1 MTVPKRAIL
10 LLCENGF
17 SAVGFLPADGAD
29 RGQKLVSIR
38 LFLLQ
43 NTERGIL
50 SMNHKQRVLSVLT
63 AAALL
68 CTGIGTA
75 GVTTPLAANAAES
88 VESSMNWDTLNIGG
102 GGFVSGIITGDD
114 QMYARTDVGGAYRY
128 DYEQKKWVQLLGFLN
143 EADRGFLSVDAMCI
157 DPNDDNTLYLLCGCA
172 YFSDARTAI
181 FRSHDAG
188 ETFEEIDVTDL
199 IQVHG
204 NGYGRQTGEAIA
216 VDPDNPNIIYCGGDV
231 TAGDSALIMSED
243 GGDTWS
249 PVMGYDKLGLFE
261 YSIKWPTWTDH
272 MARSVEDAAY
282 GDVNGVATIQITG
295 GKVYVGTSVK
305 GKENLHVADVGSD
318 DFKPLSEDL
327 PTEQMPSRINLDA
340 DGNLLITYING
351 LMFDRGTG
359 YAFKYNPKTDELK
372 DITPTEGVVTNT
384 KKLNVGYG
392 AVTSDPKD
400 ANKLVATTCAQWYSQ
415 SWTADAWDRNAIAWG
430 DRFFKSEDGGETWT
444 EITPGNTAYWD
455 GPLLAN
461 YLQDGGHS
469 WIRDKAIHWSGCI
482 ALDPRNSDQFWVVS
496 GNGVFTC
503 EDTWAE
509 CPNIYFAPDGI
520 EEVVSLDFIS
530 RPGKD
535 PVSVIGDYDGFYHN
549 ADGTATQLSPS
560 MSKLTSGTA
569 STGGIA
575 YCPANPDV
583 MVRLAE
589 GSAQGYYTTD
599 GTTWQ
604 ELPNIPCSGAK
615 AAINQ
620 LEDGTYR
627 ILVSSSGK
635 ISYTDDFGKTW
646 STASTSDSLSS
657 TIWMCVDEKNPQYVY
672 AYGYYYNSS
681 YFYSKPKA
689 DITDARYI
697 LMVSDDYG
705 KTFKNN
711 QTICQYDQCDGAY
724 RIAYLDEGTFAIAAG
739 YYGAYLVTDYG
750 KTVTKMDNVSYCKT
764 MGYGAAEKAGDPYT
778 LYMYGKPADSDP
790 EGVYRS
796 TDCGKSWVLINQ
808 NHLYGGT
815 GNGNYL
821 VGDMNTFG
829 TVYMSTVGC
838 GIVVGTLENSDP
850 PKPVTTDTTSNTTT
864 TKTTTTTT
872 TGSTVAT
879 TKPVTSSNVTA
890 TSIEPATETT
900 PSSSGTTDSSILYG
914 DVNLDGNVGLVDAV
928 LLNKAV
934 ADAVTLNDQARRN
947 ADCNANGE
955 VNGSDAITLLMFLTQ
970 IIDVLPYQDA

>member
-1 MTVPKRAIL
+1 
-10 LLCENGF
+10 
-17 SAVGFLPADGAD
+17 
-29 RGQKLVSIR
+29 
-38 LFLLQ
+38 
-43 NTERGIL
+43 
-50 SMNHKQRVLSVLT
+50 MNHKQRVLSVLT

-157 DPNDDNTLYLLCGCA
+157 DPNDDDTLYLLCGCA
-172 YFSDARTAI
+172 YFSDARTVI

-216 VDPDNPNIIYCGGDV
+216 VDPDNPNIIYCGGDA

-261 YSIKWPTWTDH
+261 YSIKWPTWTEH
-272 MARSVEDAAY
+272 MVRSVADDEY
-282 GDVNGVATIQITG
+282 LNVNGIATIKITD

-318 DFKPLSEDL
+318 DFKPLSEEL

-351 LMFDRGTG
+351 LLFDRGTG

-372 DITPTEGVVTNT
+372 DITPTEGIVTNT

-392 AVTSDPKD
+392 AVASDPKD

-415 SWTADAWDRNAIAWG
+415 AWTADAWQRDAIAWG

-503 EDTWAE
+503 ENTWAE
-509 CPNIYFAPDGI
+509 CPDIYFAPDGI

-549 ADGTATQLSPS
+549 ADGTATQLTPS
-560 MSKLTSGTA
+560 MNKLTSTTA
-569 STGGIA
+569 STAGIA

-583 MVRLAE
+583 MVRLSE
-589 GSAQGYYTTD
+589 GSALGYYTTD

-635 ISYTDDFGKTW
+635 IAYTDDFGKTW

-681 YFYSKPKA
+681 YFYSKPA
-689 DITDARYI
+689 PDITDARYV

-872 TGSTVAT
+872 KTTTTTTTGSTVAT

-934 ADAVTLNDQARRN
+934 ADVVTLNDQARRN

>member
-1 MTVPKRAIL
+1 M

-17 SAVGFLPADGAD
+17 SSVGFLPADGAD

-128 DYEQKKWVQLLGFLN
+128 DYEQKKWVQLLDFLT

-157 DPNDDNTLYLLCGCA
+157 DPNDDDTLYLLCGCA
-172 YFSDARTAI
+172 YFSDARTVV

-216 VDPDNPNIIYCGGDV
+216 VDPDDPNIIYCGGDV
-231 TAGDSALIMSED
+231 TAGDSALIMSKD
-243 GGDTWS
+243 GGDTWN
-249 PVMGYDKLGLFE
+249 PVEGYDKLGLFE
-261 YSIKWPTWTDH
+261 YSIKWPTWTEH
-272 MARSVEDAAY
+272 MARSVADDEY
-282 GDVNGVATIQITG
+282 LNVNGIATIQITD

-305 GKENLHVADVGSD
+305 GKANLHVAEVGSD
-318 DFKPLSEDL
+318 DFQPLNENL

-415 SWTADAWDRNAIAWG
+415 SWTADAWERDAIAWG

-444 EITPGNTAYWD
+444 EMTPGNTAYWD

-503 EDTWAE
+503 ENTWAE
-509 CPNIYFAPDGI
+509 CPDIYFAPDGI

-549 ADGTATQLSPS
+549 ADGTATQLTPS
-560 MSKLTSGTA
+560 MNKLTSTTA
-569 STGGIA
+569 STAGIA

-583 MVRLAE
+583 MVRLSE
-589 GSAQGYYTTD
+589 GSAMGYYTTD

-681 YFYSKPKA
+681 YFYSKPA
-689 DITDARYI
+689 PDITDARYV

-705 KTFKNN
+705 KTFKNG

-739 YYGAYLVTDYG
+739 YYGAYVVTDYG

-872 TGSTVAT
+872 KTTTTTTTGSTVAT

-934 ADAVTLNDQARRN
+934 ADVVTLNDQARRN

>member
-1 MTVPKRAIL
+1 
-10 LLCENGF
+10 
-17 SAVGFLPADGAD
+17 
-29 RGQKLVSIR
+29 
-38 LFLLQ
+38 
-43 NTERGIL
+43 
-50 SMNHKQRVLSVLT
+50 MNHKQRVLSVLT

-128 DYEQKKWVQLLGFLN
+128 DYEQKKWVQLLDFLT

-157 DPNDDNTLYLLCGCA
+157 DPNDDDTLYLLCGCA
-172 YFSDARTAI
+172 YFSDARTVV

-216 VDPDNPNIIYCGGDV
+216 VDPDDPNIIYCGGDV
-231 TAGDSALIMSED
+231 TAGDSALIMSKD
-243 GGDTWS
+243 GGDTWN
-249 PVMGYDKLGLFE
+249 PVEGYDKLGLFE
-261 YSIKWPTWTDH
+261 YSIKWPTWTEH
-272 MARSVEDAAY
+272 MARSVADDEY
-282 GDVNGVATIQITG
+282 LNVNGIATIQITD

-305 GKENLHVADVGSD
+305 GKANLHVAEVGSD
-318 DFKPLSEDL
+318 DFQPLNENL

-415 SWTADAWDRNAIAWG
+415 SWTADAWERDAIAWG

-444 EITPGNTAYWD
+444 EMTPGNTAYWD

-503 EDTWAE
+503 ENTWAE
-509 CPNIYFAPDGI
+509 CPDIYFAPDGI

-549 ADGTATQLSPS
+549 ADGTATQLTPS
-560 MSKLTSGTA
+560 MNKLTSTTA
-569 STGGIA
+569 STAGIA

-583 MVRLAE
+583 MVRLSE
-589 GSAQGYYTTD
+589 GSAMGYYTTD

-681 YFYSKPKA
+681 YFYSKPA
-689 DITDARYI
+689 PDITDARYV

-790 EGVYRS
+790 EGIYRS

>member
-1 MTVPKRAIL
+1 
-10 LLCENGF
+10 
-17 SAVGFLPADGAD
+17 
-29 RGQKLVSIR
+29 
-38 LFLLQ
+38 
-43 NTERGIL
+43 
-50 SMNHKQRVLSVLT
+50 MNHKQRVLSVLT

-157 DPNDDNTLYLLCGCA
+157 DPNDDDTLYLLCGCA
-172 YFSDARTAI
+172 YFSDARTVI

-188 ETFEEIDVTDL
+188 ETFEEIDVTSM

-204 NGYGRQTGEAIA
+204 NGYGRQTGESIA

-305 GKENLHVADVGSD
+305 GKANLHVADVGSD
-318 DFKPLSEDL
+318 DFQPLSEEL

-359 YAFKYNPKTDELK
+359 YAFKYNPKTNELK
-372 DITPTEGVVTNT
+372 DITPTEGIVTNT

-415 SWTADAWDRNAIAWG
+415 AWTADAWQREAIAWG

-482 ALDPRNSDQFWVVS
+482 ALDPRNSDQFWIVS

-503 EDTWAE
+503 ENTWAE
-509 CPNIYFAPDGI
+509 CPDIYFAPDGI

-549 ADGTATQLSPS
+549 ADGTATQLTPS
-560 MSKLTSGTA
+560 MNKLTSTTA
-569 STGGIA
+569 STAGIA

-583 MVRLAE
+583 MVRLSE
-589 GSAQGYYTTD
+589 GSALGYYTTD

-635 ISYTDDFGKTW
+635 IAYTDDFGKTW

-790 EGVYRS
+790 EGIYRS

-838 GIVVGTLENSDP
+838 GIVVGTLENNDP

-872 TGSTVAT
+872 TGSTAAT

-890 TSIEPATETT
+890 TSTKPATETK

-934 ADAVTLNDQARRN
+934 ADVVTLNDQARRN

>member
-1 MTVPKRAIL
+1 L

-172 YFSDARTAI
+172 YFSDARTVI

-216 VDPDNPNIIYCGGDV
+216 VDPDNPDIIYCGGDA

-261 YSIKWPTWTDH
+261 YSIKWPTWTEH
-272 MARSVEDAAY
+272 MARSVADDEY
-282 GDVNGVATIQITG
+282 LNVNGIATIKITD

-305 GKENLHVADVGSD
+305 GKANLHVADVGSD
-318 DFKPLSEDL
+318 DFQPLSEDL

-372 DITPTEGVVTNT
+372 DITPTEGIVTNT

-415 SWTADAWDRNAIAWG
+415 SWSADAWDRNAIAWG

-535 PVSVIGDYDGFYHN
+535 PVSVIGDYDGFYHA

-560 MSKLTSGTA
+560 MAKLTSGSA

-635 ISYTDDFGKTW
+635 IAYTDDFGKTW

-872 TGSTVAT
+872 KTTTTTTTGSTVAT

-934 ADAVTLNDQARRN
+934 ADVVTLNDQARRN

>member
-1 MTVPKRAIL
+1 MTKKNKI
-10 LLCENGF
+10 
-17 SAVGFLPADGAD
+17 
-29 RGQKLVSIR
+29 I
-38 LFLLQ
+38 
-43 NTERGIL
+43 
-50 SMNHKQRVLSVLT
+50 SVLT
-63 AAALL
+63 AATLL

-75 GVTTPLAANAAES
+75 GVTTSLRADAAES
-88 VESSMNWDTLNIGG
+88 IESSMDWDTLNIAG

-143 EADRGFLSVDAMCI
+143 EADRGFLSVDAMCV
-157 DPNDDNTLYLLCGCA
+157 DPNDDDTLYLLCGCA
-172 YFSDARTAI
+172 YFSGARTAI

-188 ETFEEIDVTDL
+188 KTFEEIDVTDL

-204 NGYGRQTGEAIA
+204 NGYGRQCGEAIA
-216 VDPDNPNIIYCGGDV
+216 VDPDNPDIIYCGGDA
-231 TAGDSALIMSED
+231 TAGTSGLIMSED
-243 GGDTWS
+243 GGDTWKA
-249 PVMGYDKLGLFE
+249 VDGYGKLDLFE
-261 YSIKWPTWTDH
+261 YEINWPTWTEHKVKTTAEKYDGG
-272 MARSVEDAAY
+272 A
-282 GDVNGVATIQITG
+282 NGISTITITD
-295 GKVYVGTSVK
+295 GKVFVGTSIK
-305 GKENLHVADVGSD
+305 GKANLHVAEVGSD

-327 PTEQMPSRINLDA
+327 PTEQMPSRINLDP

-351 LMFDRGTG
+351 LMFDSGTG
-359 YAFKYNPKTDELK
+359 YAYKYNPKTDELK
-372 DITPTEGVVTNT
+372 DITPTTTSNGTA

-392 AVTSDPKD
+392 GVFSDQHDP
-400 ANKLVATTCAQWYSQ
+400 NKLVATTCAQWYSQ
-415 SWTADAWDRNAIAWG
+415 SWTADAWDRDAIAWG

-444 EITPGNTAYWD
+444 EMTPGNSTSWG
-455 GPLLAN
+455 GPLEAN
-461 YLQDGGHS
+461 YLEDGGHS
-469 WIRDKAIHWSGCI
+469 WIRDKAIHWSGSI
-482 ALDPRNSDQFWVVS
+482 AIDPRNSDQFWVVS

-509 CPNIYFAPDGI
+509 CPTIRFAADGI

-549 ADGTATQLSPS
+549 ADGTATQLTPS
-560 MSKLTSGTA
+560 MNKLTDTTA

-583 MVRLAE
+583 MVRLSE
-589 GSAQGYYTTD
+589 GSAKGYYTTD

-620 LEDGTYR
+620 LEDGSYR

-672 AYGYYYNSS
+672 AYGYYYNQY

-705 KTFKNN
+705 KTFKDA
-711 QTICQYDQCDGAY
+711 QTICQYDECDNAY

-750 KTVTKMDNVSYCKT
+750 KTITKMDNVSYCKT
-764 MGYGAAEKAGDPYT
+764 MGYGAAQKEGDPYT

-790 EGVYRS
+790 EGIYRS
-796 TDCGKSWVLINQ
+796 TDCGKTWVLINQ

-838 GIVVGTLENSDP
+838 GIVVGKINGSED
-850 PKPVTTDTTSNTTT
+850 PKPVTSSTTT
-864 TKTTTTTT
+864 TKQTTTTTT
-872 TGSTVAT
+872 NTTTTTAKTTSDIAT
-879 TKPVTSSNVTA
+879 TSATDKA
-890 TSIEPATETT
+890 TSTAESSVSATETVSAT
-900 PSSSGTTDSSILYG
+900 SATSGSVISGSVLYG
-914 DVNLDGNVGLVDAV
+914 DVNLDGRVDITDAV

-934 ADAVTLNDQARRN
+934 AGAVSLDSTAQKN
-947 ADCNANGE
+947 ADCDANNETGA
-955 VNGSDAITLLMFLTQ
+955 NDAILLLQFLVH
-970 IIDVLPYQDA
+970 IINSLPYTAE

>member
-1 MTVPKRAIL
+1 M

-29 RGQKLVSIR
+29 RGKKLVSIR

-128 DYEQKKWVQLLGFLN
+128 DYEQKKWVQLLDFLT

-157 DPNDDNTLYLLCGCA
+157 DPNDDDTLYLLCGCA
-172 YFSDARTAI
+172 YFSDARTVV

-216 VDPDNPNIIYCGGDV
+216 VDPDDPNIIYCGGDV
-231 TAGDSALIMSED
+231 TAGDSALIMSKD
-243 GGDTWS
+243 GGDTWN
-249 PVMGYDKLGLFE
+249 PVEGYDKLGLFE
-261 YSIKWPTWTDH
+261 YSIKWPTWTEH
-272 MARSVEDAAY
+272 MARSVADDEY
-282 GDVNGVATIQITG
+282 LNVNGIATIQITD

-305 GKENLHVADVGSD
+305 GKANLHVAEVGSD
-318 DFKPLSEDL
+318 DFQPLNENL

-359 YAFKYNPKTDELK
+359 YAYKYNPKTDELK

-415 SWTADAWDRNAIAWG
+415 SWTADAWERNAIAWG

-549 ADGTATQLSPS
+549 ADGTATQLTPS
-560 MSKLTSGTA
+560 MNKLTSTTA
-569 STGGIA
+569 STAGIA

-681 YFYSKPKA
+681 YFYSKPA
-689 DITDARYI
+689 PDITDARYV

-705 KTFKNN
+705 KTFKNG

>member
-1 MTVPKRAIL
+1 M

-17 SAVGFLPADGAD
+17 SSVGFLPADGAD

-128 DYEQKKWVQLLGFLN
+128 DYEQKKWVQLLDFLT

-157 DPNDDNTLYLLCGCA
+157 DPNDDDTLYLLCGCA
-172 YFSDARTAI
+172 YFSDARTVV

-216 VDPDNPNIIYCGGDV
+216 VDPDDPNIIYCGGDV
-231 TAGDSALIMSED
+231 TAGDSALIMSKD
-243 GGDTWS
+243 GGDTWN
-249 PVMGYDKLGLFE
+249 PVEGYDKLGLFE
-261 YSIKWPTWTDH
+261 YSIKWPTWTEH
-272 MARSVEDAAY
+272 MARSVADDEY
-282 GDVNGVATIQITG
+282 LNVNGIATIQITD

-305 GKENLHVADVGSD
+305 GKANLHVAEVGSD
-318 DFKPLSEDL
+318 DFQPLNENL

-415 SWTADAWDRNAIAWG
+415 SWTADAWERDAIAWG

-444 EITPGNTAYWD
+444 EMTPGNTAYWD

-503 EDTWAE
+503 ENTWAE
-509 CPNIYFAPDGI
+509 CPDIYFAPDGI

-549 ADGTATQLSPS
+549 ADGTATQLTPS
-560 MSKLTSGTA
+560 MNKLTSTTA
-569 STGGIA
+569 STAGIA

-583 MVRLAE
+583 MVRLSE
-589 GSAQGYYTTD
+589 GSAMGYYTTD

-681 YFYSKPKA
+681 YFYSKPA
-689 DITDARYI
+689 PDITDARYV

-790 EGVYRS
+790 EGIYRS

>member
-1 MTVPKRAIL
+1 M

-17 SAVGFLPADGAD
+17 SSVGFLPADGAD

-128 DYEQKKWVQLLGFLN
+128 DYEQKKWVQLLDFLT

-157 DPNDDNTLYLLCGCA
+157 DPNDDDTLYLLCGCA
-172 YFSDARTAI
+172 YFSDARTVV

-216 VDPDNPNIIYCGGDV
+216 VDPDDPNIIYCGGDV
-231 TAGDSALIMSED
+231 TAGDSALIMSKD
-243 GGDTWS
+243 GGDTWN
-249 PVMGYDKLGLFE
+249 PVEGYDKLGLFE
-261 YSIKWPTWTDH
+261 YSIKWPTWTEH
-272 MARSVEDAAY
+272 MARSVADDEY
-282 GDVNGVATIQITG
+282 LNVNGIATIQITD

-305 GKENLHVADVGSD
+305 GKANLHVAEVGSD
-318 DFKPLSEDL
+318 DFQPLNENL

-415 SWTADAWDRNAIAWG
+415 SWTADAWERDAIAWG

-444 EITPGNTAYWD
+444 EMTPGNTAYWD

-503 EDTWAE
+503 ENTWAE
-509 CPNIYFAPDGI
+509 CPDIYFAPDGI

-549 ADGTATQLSPS
+549 ADGTATQLTPS
-560 MSKLTSGTA
+560 MNKLTSTTA
-569 STGGIA
+569 STAGIA

-583 MVRLAE
+583 MVRLSE
-589 GSAQGYYTTD
+589 GSAMGYYTTD

-681 YFYSKPKA
+681 YFYSKPA
-689 DITDARYI
+689 PDITDARYV

-790 EGVYRS
+790 EGIYRS

-808 NHLYGGT
+808 NHLYGGA

>member
-1 MTVPKRAIL
+1 
-10 LLCENGF
+10 
-17 SAVGFLPADGAD
+17 
-29 RGQKLVSIR
+29 
-38 LFLLQ
+38 
-43 NTERGIL
+43 
-50 SMNHKQRVLSVLT
+50 MNHKQRVLSVLT

-88 VESSMNWDTLNIGG
+88 VESSMNWNTLNIGG

-128 DYEQKKWVQLLGFLN
+128 DYEQKKWVQLLDFLT

-157 DPNDDNTLYLLCGCA
+157 DPNDDDTLYLLCGCA
-172 YFSDARTAI
+172 YFSDARTVV

-216 VDPDNPNIIYCGGDV
+216 VDPDDPNIIYCGGDV
-231 TAGDSALIMSED
+231 TAGDSALIMSKD
-243 GGDTWS
+243 GGDTWN
-249 PVMGYDKLGLFE
+249 PVEGYDKLGLFE
-261 YSIKWPTWTDH
+261 YSIKWPTWTEH
-272 MARSVEDAAY
+272 MARSVADDEY
-282 GDVNGVATIQITG
+282 LNVNGIATIQITD

-305 GKENLHVADVGSD
+305 GKANLHVAEVGSD
-318 DFKPLSEDL
+318 DFQPLNENL

-415 SWTADAWDRNAIAWG
+415 SWTADAWERDAIAWG

-444 EITPGNTAYWD
+444 EMTPGNTAYWD

-503 EDTWAE
+503 ENTWAE
-509 CPNIYFAPDGI
+509 CPDIYFAPDGI

-549 ADGTATQLSPS
+549 ADGTATQLTPS
-560 MSKLTSGTA
+560 MNKLTSTTA
-569 STGGIA
+569 STAGIA

-583 MVRLAE
+583 MVRLSE
-589 GSAQGYYTTD
+589 GSAMGYYTTD

-681 YFYSKPKA
+681 YFYSKPA
-689 DITDARYI
+689 PDITDARYV

-705 KTFKNN
+705 KTFKNG

-934 ADAVTLNDQARRN
+934 ADVVTLNDQARRN

>member
-1 MTVPKRAIL
+1 
-10 LLCENGF
+10 
-17 SAVGFLPADGAD
+17 
-29 RGQKLVSIR
+29 
-38 LFLLQ
+38 
-43 NTERGIL
+43 
-50 SMNHKQRVLSVLT
+50 MNHKQRVLSVLT

-128 DYEQKKWVQLLGFLN
+128 DYEQKKWVQLLDFLT

-157 DPNDDNTLYLLCGCA
+157 DPNDDDTLYLLCGCA
-172 YFSDARTAI
+172 YFSDARTVV

-216 VDPDNPNIIYCGGDV
+216 VDPDDPNIIYCGGDV
-231 TAGDSALIMSED
+231 TAGDSALIMSKD
-243 GGDTWS
+243 GGDTWN
-249 PVMGYDKLGLFE
+249 PVEGYDKLGLFE
-261 YSIKWPTWTDH
+261 YSIKWPTWTEH
-272 MARSVEDAAY
+272 MARSVADDEY
-282 GDVNGVATIQITG
+282 LNVNGIATIQITD

-305 GKENLHVADVGSD
+305 GKANLHVADVGSD

-415 SWTADAWDRNAIAWG
+415 SWTADAWERNAIAWG

-549 ADGTATQLSPS
+549 ADGTATQLTPS
-560 MSKLTSGTA
+560 MNKLTSTTA
-569 STGGIA
+569 STAGIA

-681 YFYSKPKA
+681 YFYSKPA
-689 DITDARYI
+689 PDITDARYV

-705 KTFKNN
+705 KTFKNG

-739 YYGAYLVTDYG
+739 YYGAYVVTDYG

-790 EGVYRS
+790 EGIYRS

-850 PKPVTTDTTSNTTT
+850 PKPVTTDTTSNTTTTKTTTTTT

>member
-1 MTVPKRAIL
+1 
-10 LLCENGF
+10 
-17 SAVGFLPADGAD
+17 
-29 RGQKLVSIR
+29 
-38 LFLLQ
+38 
-43 NTERGIL
+43 
-50 SMNHKQRVLSVLT
+50 MNHKQRVLSVLT

-128 DYEQKKWVQLLGFLN
+128 DYEQKKWVQLLDFLT

-157 DPNDDNTLYLLCGCA
+157 DPNDDDTLYLLCGCA
-172 YFSDARTAI
+172 YFSDARTVV

-216 VDPDNPNIIYCGGDV
+216 VDPDDPNIIYCGGDV
-231 TAGDSALIMSED
+231 TAGDSALIMSKD
-243 GGDTWS
+243 GGDTWN
-249 PVMGYDKLGLFE
+249 PVEGYDKLGLFE
-261 YSIKWPTWTDH
+261 YSIKWPTWTEH
-272 MARSVEDAAY
+272 MARSVADDEY
-282 GDVNGVATIQITG
+282 LNVNGIATIQITD

-305 GKENLHVADVGSD
+305 GKANLHVAEVGSD
-318 DFKPLSEDL
+318 DFQPLNENL

-415 SWTADAWDRNAIAWG
+415 SWTADAWERDAIAWG

-444 EITPGNTAYWD
+444 EMTPGNTAYWD

-503 EDTWAE
+503 ENTWAE
-509 CPNIYFAPDGI
+509 CPDIYFAPDGI

-549 ADGTATQLSPS
+549 ADGTATQLTPS
-560 MSKLTSGTA
+560 MNKLTSTTA
-569 STGGIA
+569 STAGIA

-583 MVRLAE
+583 MVRLSE
-589 GSAQGYYTTD
+589 GSAMGYYTTD

-681 YFYSKPKA
+681 YFYSKPA
-689 DITDARYI
+689 PDITDARYV

-705 KTFKNN
+705 KTFKNG

-739 YYGAYLVTDYG
+739 YYGAYVVTDYG

-872 TGSTVAT
+872 KTTTTTTTGSTVAT

-934 ADAVTLNDQARRN
+934 ADVVTLNDQARRN

>member
-1 MTVPKRAIL
+1 MNKK
-10 LLCENGF
+10 N
-17 SAVGFLPADGAD
+17 
-29 RGQKLVSIR
+29 K
-38 LFLLQ
+38 
-43 NTERGIL
+43 IL
-50 SMNHKQRVLSVLT
+50 SVIT
-63 AAALL
+63 AATLL
-68 CTGIGTA
+68 CTGVSTA
-75 GVTTPLAANAAES
+75 GITASLHASAADS
-88 VESSMNWDTLNIGG
+88 IESSMDWDTLNIAG

-128 DYEQKKWVQLLGFLN
+128 DYEQKKWVQLLGFLT
-143 EADRGFLSVDAMCI
+143 EADRGFLSVDAMCV
-157 DPNDDNTLYLLCGCA
+157 DPNDDDTLYLLCGCA
-172 YFSDARTAI
+172 YFSGARTAI

-204 NGYGRQTGEAIA
+204 NGYGRQCGEAIA
-216 VDPDNPNIIYCGGDV
+216 VDPDNPDIIYCGGDA
-231 TAGDSALIMSED
+231 TAGTSGLIMSED
-243 GGDTWS
+243 GGDTWKA
-249 PVMGYDKLGLFE
+249 VDGYGKLDLFE
-261 YSIKWPTWTDH
+261 YEINWPTWTEHKVKTTAEKYDGG
-272 MARSVEDAAY
+272 A
-282 GDVNGVATIQITG
+282 NGVSTVTITD
-295 GKVYVGTSVK
+295 GKVFVGTSIK
-305 GKENLHVADVGSD
+305 GKANLHVAEVGSD
-318 DFKPLSEDL
+318 DFQPLSEEL

-351 LMFDRGTG
+351 LMFDSGTG
-359 YAFKYNPKTDELK
+359 YAYKYNPKTDELK
-372 DITPTEGVVTNT
+372 DITPTTTSNGTA

-392 AVTSDPKD
+392 GVFSDQHD
-400 ANKLVATTCAQWYSQ
+400 SNKLVATTCAQWYSQ
-415 SWTADAWDRNAIAWG
+415 SWTEDAWDRDAIAWG

-444 EITPGNTAYWD
+444 EMTPGNSTSWG
-455 GPLLAN
+455 GPLEAN

-469 WIRDKAIHWSGCI
+469 WIRDKAIHWSGAI
-482 ALDPRNSDQFWVVS
+482 AIDPRNSDQFWVVS

-509 CPNIYFAPDGI
+509 CPTIRFAADGI

-530 RPGKD
+530 RPDKE

-549 ADGTATQLSPS
+549 ADGTATQLTPS
-560 MSKLTSGTA
+560 MNKLTTTTA
-569 STGGIA
+569 STAGIA

-589 GSAQGYYTTD
+589 SSAMGYYTTD
-599 GTTWQ
+599 GITWEQ
-604 ELPNIPCSGAK
+604 LPNIPLSGAK

-620 LEDGTYR
+620 LEDGSYR
-627 ILVSSSGK
+627 ILLSSSGK

-646 STASTSDSLSS
+646 STASTSDNLSS

-672 AYGYYYNSS
+672 AYGYYYNQY

-705 KTFKNN
+705 KTFKDA
-711 QTICQYDQCDGAY
+711 QTICQYDECDNAY

-764 MGYGAAEKAGDPYT
+764 MGYGVAQKDGDPYT

-790 EGVYRS
+790 EGIYRS

-838 GIVVGTLENSDP
+838 GIVVGKVSGSED
-850 PKPVTTDTTSNTTT
+850 PKPVTTETTKDTTATT
-864 TKTTTTTT
+864 TTTTTT
-872 TGSTVAT
+872 TGKITT
-879 TKPVTSSNVTA
+879 TKDTSTTTLPDTTTSYTNTTA
-890 TSIEPATETT
+890 SGKETT
-900 PSSSGTTDSSILYG
+900 VTQEPSDVLLG
-914 DVNLDGNVGLVDAV
+914 DTNLDGRVDVTDAV

-934 ADAVTLNDQARRN
+934 AGAVTLQAQALLN
-947 ADCNANGE
+947 ADCDSNSELSSADGI
-955 VNGSDAITLLMFLTQ
+955 ALLKFLVHT
-970 IIDVLPYQDA
+970 IDSLPDVG

>member
-1 MTVPKRAIL
+1 
-10 LLCENGF
+10 
-17 SAVGFLPADGAD
+17 
-29 RGQKLVSIR
+29 
-38 LFLLQ
+38 
-43 NTERGIL
+43 
-50 SMNHKQRVLSVLT
+50 MNHKQRVLSVLT

-143 EADRGFLSVDAMCI
+143 EADRGFLSVDAMCV
-157 DPNDDNTLYLLCGCA
+157 DPNDDDTLYLLCGCA

-272 MARSVEDAAY
+272 MARSVEDAEY
-282 GDVNGVATIQITG
+282 GSVNGVATIQITG

-318 DFKPLSEDL
+318 DFKPLSEEL

-503 EDTWAE
+503 ENTWAE
-509 CPNIYFAPDGI
+509 CPDIYFAPDGI

-599 GTTWQ
+599 GATWQ

-635 ISYTDDFGKTW
+635 IAYTDDFGKTW

-864 TKTTTTTT
+864 TKATTTTTKTTTTTT

-934 ADAVTLNDQARRN
+934 ADVVTLNDQARRN

>member
-1 MTVPKRAIL
+1 
-10 LLCENGF
+10 
-17 SAVGFLPADGAD
+17 
-29 RGQKLVSIR
+29 
-38 LFLLQ
+38 
-43 NTERGIL
+43 
-50 SMNHKQRVLSVLT
+50 MNHKQRVLSVLT

-88 VESSMNWDTLNIGG
+88 VESSMNWNTLNIGG

-128 DYEQKKWVQLLGFLN
+128 DYEQKKWVQLLDFLT

-157 DPNDDNTLYLLCGCA
+157 DPNDDDTLYLLCGCA
-172 YFSDARTAI
+172 YFSDARTVV

-216 VDPDNPNIIYCGGDV
+216 VDPDDPNIIYCGGDV
-231 TAGDSALIMSED
+231 TAGDSALIMSKD
-243 GGDTWS
+243 GGDTWN
-249 PVMGYDKLGLFE
+249 PVEGYDKLGLFE
-261 YSIKWPTWTDH
+261 YSIKWPTWTEH
-272 MARSVEDAAY
+272 MARSVADDEY
-282 GDVNGVATIQITG
+282 LNVNGIATIQITD

-305 GKENLHVADVGSD
+305 GKANLHVAEVGSD
-318 DFKPLSEDL
+318 DFQPLNENL

-415 SWTADAWDRNAIAWG
+415 SWTADAWERDAIAWG

-444 EITPGNTAYWD
+444 EMTPGNTAYWD

-503 EDTWAE
+503 ENTWAE
-509 CPNIYFAPDGI
+509 CPDIYFAPDGI

-549 ADGTATQLSPS
+549 ADGTATQLTPS
-560 MSKLTSGTA
+560 MNKLTSTTA
-569 STGGIA
+569 STAGIA

-583 MVRLAE
+583 MVRLSE
-589 GSAQGYYTTD
+589 GSAMGYYTTD

-681 YFYSKPKA
+681 YFYSKPA
-689 DITDARYI
+689 PDITDARYV

-934 ADAVTLNDQARRN
+934 ADVVTLNDQARRN

>member
-1 MTVPKRAIL
+1 M

-29 RGQKLVSIR
+29 RGKKLVSIR

-128 DYEQKKWVQLLGFLN
+128 DYEQKKWVQLLDFLT
-143 EADRGFLSVDAMCI
+143 EADRGCLSVDAMCI
-157 DPNDDNTLYLLCGCA
+157 DPNDDDTLYLLCGCA
-172 YFSDARTAI
+172 YFSDARTVV

-216 VDPDNPNIIYCGGDV
+216 VDPDDPNIIYCGGDV
-231 TAGDSALIMSED
+231 TAGDSALIMSKD
-243 GGDTWS
+243 GGDTWN
-249 PVMGYDKLGLFE
+249 PVEGYDKLGLFE
-261 YSIKWPTWTDH
+261 YSIKWPTWTEH
-272 MARSVEDAAY
+272 MARSVADDEY
-282 GDVNGVATIQITG
+282 LNVNGIATIQITD

-305 GKENLHVADVGSD
+305 GKANLHVAEVGSD
-318 DFKPLSEDL
+318 DFQPLNENL

-359 YAFKYNPKTDELK
+359 YAYKYNPKTDELK

-415 SWTADAWDRNAIAWG
+415 SWTADAWERNAIAWG

-549 ADGTATQLSPS
+549 ADGTATQLTPS
-560 MSKLTSGTA
+560 MNKLTSTTA
-569 STGGIA
+569 STAGIA

-681 YFYSKPKA
+681 YFYSKPA
-689 DITDARYI
+689 PDITDARYV

-705 KTFKNN
+705 KTFKNG

>member
-1 MTVPKRAIL
+1 
-10 LLCENGF
+10 
-17 SAVGFLPADGAD
+17 
-29 RGQKLVSIR
+29 
-38 LFLLQ
+38 
-43 NTERGIL
+43 
-50 SMNHKQRVLSVLT
+50 MNHKQRVLSVLT

-88 VESSMNWDTLNIGG
+88 VESSMNWDTLDIGG

-143 EADRGFLSVDAMCI
+143 EADRGFLSVDAMCV
-157 DPNDDNTLYLLCGCA
+157 DPNDDDTLYLLCGCA

-204 NGYGRQTGEAIA
+204 NGYGRQTGESIA

-359 YAFKYNPKTDELK
+359 YAFKYNPKTNELK
-372 DITPTEGVVTNT
+372 DITPTEGIVTNT

-415 SWTADAWDRNAIAWG
+415 AWTADAWDRNAIAWG

-503 EDTWAE
+503 ENTWAE
-509 CPNIYFAPDGI
+509 CPDIYFAPDGI

-872 TGSTVAT
+872 KTTTTTTTGSTVAT

-934 ADAVTLNDQARRN
+934 ADVVTLNDQARRN